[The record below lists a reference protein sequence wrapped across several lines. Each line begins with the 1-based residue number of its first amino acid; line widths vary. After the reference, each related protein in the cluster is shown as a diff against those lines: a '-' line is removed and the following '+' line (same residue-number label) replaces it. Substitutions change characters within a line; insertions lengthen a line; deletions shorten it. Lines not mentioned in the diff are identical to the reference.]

1 MSISS
6 TVVVMNLTFHVFDI
20 ERGVLSTAPGI
31 VASYPGGDTAV
42 RELAPLG
49 AGFRPVAWSRC
60 GAIDYAALGQ
70 WAAFHR
76 NQSAEAPVLV
86 APYLPSARGD
96 HDPTDDARV
105 AARLTAATGV
115 AHIVTVDPH
124 SPVWADEAR
133 RGGAAVIV
141 IEAVDLVCCGA
152 AHHPGW
158 AGVVAPD
165 KGARDRAG
173 QVASRLGVPLYVAGK
188 QRNPANGKL
197 SGFVAPGGLPDR
209 GRLLVI
215 DDICDGGG
223 TFAGLADAIRASRP
237 NLALHLWVSHGCFT
251 GRWRDNLA
259 GYASVTSTDSRAT
272 PDGVHVQPL
281 EPFITHTLT
290 TLI

>member
-1 MSISS
+1 
-6 TVVVMNLTFHVFDI
+6 MNLTFHVFDT

-31 VASYPGGDTAV
+31 VTSYPGGDTAV
-42 RELAPLG
+42 RDLEPLG
-49 AGFRPVAWSRC
+49 ARFRPVAWNRC
-60 GAIDYAALGQ
+60 GAFDYAAVGQ

-76 NQSAEAPVLV
+76 NQSPAAAAPVLV

-96 HDPTDDARV
+96 HDATDDARV

-115 AHIVTVDPH
+115 AQIVTVDPH
-124 SPVWADEAR
+124 SPVWVDEVR
-133 RGGAAVIV
+133 RGGVAVSV
-141 IEAVDLVCCGA
+141 IEAVDLVECGA

-165 KGARDRAG
+165 KGACDRAG
-173 QVASRLGVPLYVAGK
+173 RVASRLGVPLYVAGK

-197 SGFVAPGGLPDR
+197 SGFVAPDGLPDE

-223 TFAGLADAIRASRP
+223 TFAGLADAISCTKP
-237 NLALHLWVSHGCFT
+237 QLALHLWVSHGCFT

-281 EPFITHTLT
+281 EPFIVRTLAN
-290 TLI
+290 LI

>member
-1 MSISS
+1 MSISII
-6 TVVVMNLTFHVFDI
+6 VVLMNLTFHVFDT
-20 ERGVLSTAPGI
+20 ECGVLSTAPGI
-31 VASYPGGDTAV
+31 VTSYPGGDTAV
-42 RELAPLG
+42 RELEPLG
-49 AGFRPVAWSRC
+49 PGSRPVAWNRC

-133 RGGAAVIV
+133 RGGAAVTV
-141 IEAVDLVCCGA
+141 IGAVDLVGCGA

-197 SGFVAPGGLPDR
+197 SGFVAPEGLPER

-223 TFAGLADAIRASRP
+223 TFAGLADVIRASRP